1 MKNITLLTLLMA
13 VTLSI
18 FSQCNIAYY
27 NWSDP
32 MTFQLSPR
40 PTITGYGYYSDSL
53 SKMFDGKTFY
63 VHNNEYFPI
72 ESWADYY
79 FWFTK
84 AYYFKFE
91 DPQLYE
97 FYYWAGDDH
106 GMASYIASNK
116 YREKYYPSSIF
127 VDFRERP
134 IKNNRLATDEN
145 FLNKDEEIEAFI
157 KKLKYEKEN
166 DIKKDDSDKKGGP
179 EIFIKEDFRKKEFK
193 KEPTNTKMEL
203 KDESSPK
210 RKADQS
216 SPKSNEDQ
224 ISPIRKEDESS
235 PKRKESQ
242 SSSKSKNDM
251 K

>member
-1 MKNITLLTLLMA
+1 MKKITLLTLLMA
-13 VTLSI
+13 VSLSI
-18 FSQCNIAYY
+18 FSQAKIAYY

-53 SKMFDGKTFY
+53 SKVNDGKTFY
-63 VHNNEYFPI
+63 VYNGEYYLI

-84 AYYFKFE
+84 VYWFKFE
-91 DPQLYE
+91 EPQLYE
-97 FYYWAGDDH
+97 FYYWGGDDY

-134 IKNNRLATDEN
+134 IKENRLATDEN
-145 FLNKDEEIEAFI
+145 FLNKDEEIEAFL

-166 DIKKDDSDKKGGP
+166 DIKKDDSNKKETP
-179 EIFIKEDFRKKEFK
+179 EIFIKEDFRKKEYK
-193 KEPTNTKMEL
+193 KEPTNNKTEVNDEREFRKEPTNN
-203 KDESSPK
+203 KIEVKNESSPK
-210 RKADQS
+210 
-216 SPKSNEDQ
+216 
-224 ISPIRKEDESS
+224 IKEN
-235 PKRKESQ
+235 Q